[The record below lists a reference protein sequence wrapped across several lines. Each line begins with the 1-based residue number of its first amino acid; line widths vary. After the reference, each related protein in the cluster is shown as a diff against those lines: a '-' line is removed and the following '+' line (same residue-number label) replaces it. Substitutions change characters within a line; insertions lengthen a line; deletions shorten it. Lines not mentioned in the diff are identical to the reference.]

1 MNYSLVLT
9 FKTTGGENVNLTID
23 NVKPLLTD
31 NEVDALMNT
40 LLSKNIFFTG
50 KGSYAA
56 KVGASLKQNKT
67 SKFNIGLV

>member
-9 FKTTGGENVNLTID
+9 FKTTSGENVSLTID

-50 KGSYAA
+50 KGSYAS